1 MIVKLRPG
9 RRQQLLAPD
18 LQRPVWASGRR
29 STRSCSRRL
38 PGLVSISLVVGGIVI
53 MNIMLLSVA
62 GRIREI
68 GIRKALGARRQDI
81 LFQFLAESSTL
92 SVAGAAIGIGLGIG
106 LGKTVDALTPLPA
119 SVPMWSIVVSLVLG
133 LVVGVGSG
141 IYPAYRAAKQD
152 PIVALRYE

>member
-1 MIVKLRPG
+1 
-9 RRQQLLAPD
+9 
-18 LQRPVWASGRR
+18 
-29 STRSCSRRL
+29 
-38 PGLVSISLVVGGIVI
+38 VI

-68 GIRKALGARRQDI
+68 GVRKALGARRKDI
-81 LFQFLAESSTL
+81 LYQFLAESSTL
-92 SVAGAAIGIGLGIG
+92 SLAGAAIGIALGIG

-119 SVPMWSIVVSLVLG
+119 SVPMWSIAVSLILG

-141 IYPAYRAAKQD
+141 IYPAYQAAKQD